1 MGTIYRRKKRDPTTG
16 LLVETGPHWMQYFV
30 DGRAIQEST
39 RTRDRVE
46 AKRLLKEKEGEV
58 ATGLYRG
65 PKIERIRFEDLAALV
80 KQDYQINKRK
90 TARRVDEYMNHLNT
104 FFRKMR
110 ATSITTERIKA
121 YIVKRQQQEAA
132 NGTINRELACLKRM
146 FRLGF
151 QQTPQ
156 MVARVPHIPQLK
168 EHNIR
173 SGFFEHE
180 DFLALRGA
188 LPDYAQVAAS
198 LAYYSGMRMGEVCS
212 LQWRQVNWTEGK
224 LYLRAQDTKTNTPRV
239 LYLTGDLYRV
249 LQAWKNRCDMKWP
262 ACPWI
267 CHRGGI
273 RLQSLKHSWRKACQ
287 AVGLGQM
294 VKDATKGRK
303 VWQGKIPHDFR
314 RTAVRNMVRAGVPEK
329 VAMAISGHKTRS
341 VFDRYNIVN
350 EKDLEQAAQ
359 SLSAYFEQQTVTFA
373 VTLAELRGESR
384 GAVSRK
390 EVDSSAEVV
399 ELARGIEPPTC
410 GLQIAM
416 NPAPLQQIKHL
427 ASADHGKIEQEIRKS
442 ATSRNQKSEQGE
454 AS

>member
-1 MGTIYRRKKRDPTTG
+1 MGMIYRRKKRDPTTG
-16 LLVETGPHWMQYFV
+16 LLIETGPHWMKYYS
-30 DGRAIQEST
+30 DGRPILEST
-39 RTRDRVE
+39 RTLDRVE

-90 TARRVDEYMNHLNT
+90 TLRRVDEFMSHLKT
-104 FFRKMR
+104 CFRQMR

-121 YIVKRQQQEAA
+121 YIVKRQQQGAA

-156 MVARVPHIPQLK
+156 LVVRVPHIPQLK

-188 LPDYAQVAAS
+188 LPDYGQVAAS

-224 LYLRAQDTKTNTPRV
+224 LYLQAQDTKTNTPRV

-249 LQAWKNRCDMKWP
+249 LYTWKRRCDIKWP
-262 ACPWI
+262 ACLWI

-287 AVGLGQM
+287 AVGVGDM

-350 EKDLEQAAQ
+350 EKDLEQAAR
-359 SLSAYFEQQTVTFA
+359 SLSAYFERQTVTLT

-384 GAVSRK
+384 GPVSCK
-390 EVDSSAEVV
+390 VVDSSAEVV

-410 GLQIAM
+410 GLQ
-416 NPAPLQQIKHL
+416 NRC
-427 ASADHGKIEQEIRKS
+427 SAIELRQLPE
-442 ATSRNQKSEQGE
+442 
-454 AS
+454 